1 MPRLALAIRFRR
13 GALSAIVAMSFGR
26 SPSSFT
32 GARPGQHSQYLNEA
46 LIAAALI
53 IMGAFVLMYRGP
65 SEQPSTRLL
74 ARP

>member
-13 GALSAIVAMSFGR
+13 GAVSAIVAMSFVATA
-26 SPSSFT
+26 S
-32 GARPGQHSQYLNEA
+32 EA

-53 IMGAFVLMYRGP
+53 IMGAFFLMYREP
-65 SEQPSTRLL
+65 SEQPSPRLL